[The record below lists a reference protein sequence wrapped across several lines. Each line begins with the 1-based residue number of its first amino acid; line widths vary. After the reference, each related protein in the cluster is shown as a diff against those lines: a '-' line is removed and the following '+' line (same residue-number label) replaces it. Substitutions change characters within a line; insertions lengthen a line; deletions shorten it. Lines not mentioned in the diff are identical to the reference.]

1 MRDDNACNVTALTK
15 QAGICSTSN
24 GERVIQ
30 IGPTQRHNRRKSLA
44 NPGDKD
50 DFVMINSPTRQ
61 AGAPLHVSDS
71 PIIQC
76 IRVARAIKLKT
87 AEERL
92 AALSV
97 KGSSWKTW
105 HSPLYGV
112 ELLDCHESIG
122 TILKRVALLPIAM
135 PLWLILAL
143 AVPIEYVAHLRE
155 LARTKA
161 DLQDEIRRLITS
173 PLLPEVPP
181 ARTLRALWSRH
192 GRKNDSSESAL
203 DLLCQWVDILYGSGR
218 SAELKIRERI
228 LEIDRQITKANHLPY
243 EKGAPIFYCGPRIQ
257 PIDILIDKLS
267 EELPRLHVSKP

>member
-1 MRDDNACNVTALTK
+1 LGRLEDTIGASL
-15 QAGICSTSN
+15 S
-24 GERVIQ
+24 Q
-30 IGPTQRHNRRKSLA
+30 I
-44 NPGDKD
+44 PGDKD
-50 DFVMINSPTRQ
+50 DFVLINFPPRQ

-105 HSPLYGV
+105 QSGIK
-112 ELLDCHESIG
+112 LLDCHESIG
-122 TILKRVALLPIAM
+122 AILKRLAVLPIAI
-135 PLWLILAL
+135 PLVLILAL
-143 AVPIEYVAHLRE
+143 GAPFDYVEHLRK

-161 DLQDEIRRLITS
+161 DLQVEIRRLITS

-192 GRKNDSSESAL
+192 GRNNASSEIAL

-218 SAELKIRERI
+218 SAQLRIRERY
-228 LEIDRQITKANHLPY
+228 LEIGRQPY
-243 EKGAPIFYCGPRIQ
+243 KEGAPVFYCGPPMDIS
-257 PIDILIDKLS
+257 IDRLS
-267 EELPRLHVSKP
+267 EELPPLRVSKP